1 MRTRMQYIVSSALS
15 NILRAVPDA
24 AQSVMP
30 DTSVMPDLIG
40 HLTQHVVIPGSTGN
54 LPIGHLT
61 PSGRHSRTCSG
72 NLIPCNQ
79 IQNNTCL

>member
-40 HLTQHVVIPGSTGN
+40 HLT
-54 LPIGHLT
+54 IGHLT